1 MDVSFLKPVDTW
13 FWVFSI
19 SVLIAILATYLSIRN
34 HAELRWLLILR
45 GISLII
51 ALFLLLQPRFKWTET
66 NTIELDWNFYVDN
79 SVSIGYHPT
88 LSLQTIKSELS
99 QLVFNLNKQDVS
111 PYLYS
116 FSESVSA
123 LENIQSWDGKGSS
136 TNLGS
141 VISHIVS
148 DQEKLAGATIITDGQ
163 INQGL
168 DPSQLIQKVE
178 VPVYTLGIGHSTP
191 LVDLSI
197 QSIDAPTVAIKG
209 EDLRITVTI
218 NSTGD
223 MQERV
228 NVILYQ
234 GKKMLGSRYLQTKG
248 FGSRAQARFMFA
260 PSNLGENEY
269 RVKVSTVSQE
279 INIENNQ
286 QKFFVTILKDR
297 YKVAL
302 ITGSPS
308 FNTSVIKRY
317 IRKYPRVELD
327 HFVRRKNGYL
337 PALKSF
343 WSRPYQLII
352 FDNYPLKEL
361 SSKTQRIYSKKI
373 GAEKSSLL
381 WLLGG
386 SVTEKSA
393 SSIIPFFHLRMKDQI
408 QTGEKTL
415 WYMTPEALSRSI
427 FQGLELNDGLD
438 FWQNFPPILASYNFE
453 STNDEI
459 EAIAYNQGSDIVPLM
474 FLGEKQGI
482 RSAVWASPE
491 FSTIHH
497 RLSGTNYSKIFPELW
512 TRLFSWLLKTSGDK
526 NLYFR
531 LNKESYQQGE
541 EILITGTSIGNK
553 NGSKNQAFITTQNDS
568 LEINSAELRFN
579 PESKRWEGN
588 IWAPKPGKYSY
599 EISIQD
605 GSAPPVKQNGRFI
618 VEESQIELNEVA
630 LNSPL
635 LENLSMKTN
644 GAYYPWASRAELFN
658 KVLPRERQEKINRS
672 TRFNEESWVLVI
684 LIVLLTIEWVIRKRI
699 GLP

>member
-1 MDVSFLKPVDTW
+1 MEISFLKPVDTW

-34 HAELRWLLILR
+34 HPELRWLLILR

-79 SVSIGYHPT
+79 SVSIGYHPA

-116 FSESVSA
+116 FSESVST

-168 DPSQLIQKVE
+168 DPSKLIQKVE
-178 VPVYTLGIGHSTP
+178 VPVYTLGIGQSTP

-209 EDLRITVTI
+209 EDLRINVII
-218 NSTGD
+218 NSTGE

-248 FGSRAQARFMFA
+248 FGSRAQARFMFT

-269 RVKVSTVSQE
+269 RVKVSTISQE

-327 HFVRRKNGYL
+327 HFVKRKNGYL

-361 SSKTQRIYSKKI
+361 SSKTQHIYSKKI

-386 SVTEKSA
+386 NVTEKSA
-393 SSIIPFFHLRMKDQI
+393 SSLLPFFHLRMKDQI

-415 WYMTPEALSRSI
+415 WYMTTEALSRSI
-427 FQGLELNDGLD
+427 FQGLELNHGLD
-438 FWQNFPPILASYNFE
+438 FWQNFPPILTSYNFE

-482 RSAVWASPE
+482 LSAVWASPE
-491 FSTIHH
+491 FATIHH
-497 RLSGTNYSKIFPELW
+497 RLSGTKYSKTFPKLW

-531 LNKESYQQGE
+531 LKKESYQQGE

-579 PESKRWEGN
+579 PESRRWEGN

-644 GAYYPWASRAELFN
+644 GAYYPWASRAELF
-658 KVLPRERQEKINRS
+658 KKILPRERQEKNNRS

-684 LIVLLTIEWVIRKRI
+684 LIALLTIEWIIRKRI

>member
-79 SVSIGYHPT
+79 SVSIGYHPV

-116 FSESVSA
+116 FSENVSA
-123 LENIQSWDGKGSS
+123 LDNVQSWNGKGSS

-141 VISHIVS
+141 VISHIVT

-178 VPVYTLGIGHSTP
+178 VPVYTLGIGQSTP

-209 EDLRITVTI
+209 EDLRINVTI

-223 MQERV
+223 MKERV
-228 NVILYQ
+228 NVILYH
-234 GKKMLGSRYLQTKG
+234 GKKMLGSRYLQTEG
-248 FGSRAQARFMFA
+248 FGSRAQARFMFT

-327 HFVRRKNGYL
+327 HFVSRKNGYL
-337 PALKSF
+337 PSLKSF
-343 WSRPYQLII
+343 WSRPYELII

-361 SSKTQRIYSKKI
+361 SSKTQRIFSKKI

-386 SVTEKSA
+386 NVTEKSA
-393 SSIIPFFHLRMKDQI
+393 SSIMPFFHLRMKDQI

-415 WYMTPEALSRSI
+415 WYMTTEALSRNI

-459 EAIAYNQGSDIVPLM
+459 VAIAYNQGSDTVPLM
-474 FLGEKQGI
+474 FLGEKQDI

-491 FSTIHH
+491 FATIHH
-497 RLSGTNYSKIFPELW
+497 RLSGTNYSKTFPELW
-512 TRLFSWLLKTSGDK
+512 TRLFSWLLKISGDK

-541 EILITGTSIGNK
+541 EIIITGTSIGNK

-588 IWAPKPGKYSY
+588 IWASKPGKYSY

-635 LENLSMKTN
+635 LKNLSMKTN

-684 LIVLLTIEWVIRKRI
+684 LIVLLTTEWIIRKRI

>member
-79 SVSIGYHPT
+79 SVSIGYHPV

-123 LENIQSWDGKGSS
+123 LDNVQSWNGKGSS

-141 VISHIVS
+141 VISHIVT

-178 VPVYTLGIGHSTP
+178 VPVYTLGIGQSTP

-209 EDLRITVTI
+209 EDLRINVTI

-223 MQERV
+223 MKERV
-228 NVILYQ
+228 NVILYH
-234 GKKMLGSRYLQTKG
+234 GKKMLGSRYLQTEG
-248 FGSRAQARFMFA
+248 FGSRAQARFMFT

-327 HFVRRKNGYL
+327 HFVSRKNGYL
-337 PALKSF
+337 PSLKSF

-361 SSKTQRIYSKKI
+361 SSKTQRIFSKKI

-386 SVTEKSA
+386 NVTEKSA
-393 SSIIPFFHLRMKDQI
+393 SSIMPFFHLRMKDQI

-415 WYMTPEALSRSI
+415 WYMTTEALSRNI

-459 EAIAYNQGSDIVPLM
+459 VAIAYNQGSDTVPLM
-474 FLGEKQGI
+474 FLGEKQDI

-491 FSTIHH
+491 FATIHH
-497 RLSGTNYSKIFPELW
+497 RLSGTNYSKTFPELW
-512 TRLFSWLLKTSGDK
+512 TRLFSWLLKISGDK

-541 EILITGTSIGNK
+541 EIIITGTSIGNN

-588 IWAPKPGKYSY
+588 IWASKPGKYSY

-605 GSAPPVKQNGRFI
+605 GSASPVKQNGRFI

-635 LENLSMKTN
+635 LKNLSMKTN

-684 LIVLLTIEWVIRKRI
+684 LIVLLTTEWIIRKRI

>member
-34 HAELRWLLILR
+34 HPELRWLLILR
-45 GISLII
+45 AISLII
-51 ALFLLLQPRFKWTET
+51 ALFLLLQPRFKWTES
-66 NTIELDWNFYVDN
+66 NTIKLDWNFYVDN
-79 SVSIGYHPT
+79 SVSIGYHPA

-123 LENIQSWDGKGSS
+123 LENVQSWDGKGSS

-141 VISHIVS
+141 VISHIIS

-209 EDLRITVTI
+209 EDLRINVII

-228 NVILYQ
+228 NVILYE

-248 FGSRAQARFMFA
+248 FGSRAQARFMFT

-269 RVKVSTVSQE
+269 RVKVSTVSKE

-286 QKFFVTILKDR
+286 QKFFITILKDR

-308 FNTSVIKRY
+308 FNTSVIKSY

-337 PALKSF
+337 TALKTF

-386 SVTEKSA
+386 NVTEKSA
-393 SSIIPFFHLRMKDQI
+393 SSIIPFFHLRIKDQI

-415 WYMTPEALSRSI
+415 WYMTTEALSQSI

-438 FWQNFPPILASYNFE
+438 FWQNFPPIQASYNFE

-459 EAIAYNQGSDIVPLM
+459 EAIAYNQGPDVPLM

-491 FSTIHH
+491 FATIHH
-497 RLSGTNYSKIFPELW
+497 RLSGTNYSKMFPELW
-512 TRLFSWLLKTSGDK
+512 TRIFSWLLKTSGDK

-553 NGSKNQAFITTQNDS
+553 NGSKNQAFITTQIDS

-579 PESKRWEGN
+579 PESRRWEGN

-605 GSAPPVKQNGRFI
+605 GSNPPVKQNGRFI

-635 LENLSMKTN
+635 LEDLSMKTN
-644 GAYYPWASRAELFN
+644 GAYYPWASRSELFN

-672 TRFNEESWVLVI
+672 TKFNEESWVLVI
-684 LIVLLTIEWVIRKRI
+684 LIVLLTIEWIIRKRI

>member
-79 SVSIGYHPT
+79 SVSIGYHPV

-123 LENIQSWDGKGSS
+123 LDNVQSWNGKGSS

-178 VPVYTLGIGHSTP
+178 VPVYTLGIGQSTP

-209 EDLRITVTI
+209 EDLRINVTI

-223 MQERV
+223 MKERV
-228 NVILYQ
+228 NVILYH
-234 GKKMLGSRYLQTKG
+234 GKKMLGSRYLQTEG
-248 FGSRAQARFMFA
+248 FGSRTQARFMFT

-327 HFVRRKNGYL
+327 HFVSRKNGYL
-337 PALKSF
+337 PSLKSF
-343 WSRPYQLII
+343 WSRPYELII

-361 SSKTQRIYSKKI
+361 SSKTQRIFSKKI

-386 SVTEKSA
+386 NVTEKSA
-393 SSIIPFFHLRMKDQI
+393 SSIMPFFHLRMKDQI

-415 WYMTPEALSRSI
+415 WYMTTEALSRNI

-438 FWQNFPPILASYNFE
+438 FWQNFPPISASYNFE

-459 EAIAYNQGSDIVPLM
+459 VAIAYNQGSDTVPLM
-474 FLGEKQGI
+474 FLGEKQDI

-491 FSTIHH
+491 FATIHH
-497 RLSGTNYSKIFPELW
+497 RLSGTNYSKTFPELW
-512 TRLFSWLLKTSGDK
+512 TRLFSWLLKISGDK

-541 EILITGTSIGNK
+541 EIIITGTSIGNN

-588 IWAPKPGKYSY
+588 IWASKPGKYSY

-672 TRFNEESWVLVI
+672 TRFNEKSWVLVI
-684 LIVLLTIEWVIRKRI
+684 LIVLLTTEWIIRKRI

>member
-34 HAELRWLLILR
+34 HPELRWLLILR
-45 GISLII
+45 AISLII
-51 ALFLLLQPRFKWTET
+51 ALFLLLQPRFKWTES
-66 NTIELDWNFYVDN
+66 NTIKLDWNFYVDN
-79 SVSIGYHPT
+79 SVSIGYHPA

-123 LENIQSWDGKGSS
+123 LENVQSWDGKGSS

-141 VISHIVS
+141 VISHIIS

-163 INQGL
+163 FNQGL

-209 EDLRITVTI
+209 EDLRINVII

-228 NVILYQ
+228 NVILYE

-248 FGSRAQARFMFA
+248 FGSRAQARFMFT

-269 RVKVSTVSQE
+269 RVKVSTVSKE

-286 QKFFVTILKDR
+286 QKFFITILKDR

-308 FNTSVIKRY
+308 FNTSVIKSY

-337 PALKSF
+337 TALKTF

-386 SVTEKSA
+386 NVTEKSA
-393 SSIIPFFHLRMKDQI
+393 SSIIPFFHLRIKDQI

-415 WYMTPEALSRSI
+415 WYMTTEALSQSI

-438 FWQNFPPILASYNFE
+438 FWQNFPPIQASYNFE

-459 EAIAYNQGSDIVPLM
+459 EAIAYNQGPDVPLM

-491 FSTIHH
+491 FATIHH
-497 RLSGTNYSKIFPELW
+497 RLSGTNYSKMFPELW
-512 TRLFSWLLKTSGDK
+512 TRIFSWLLKTSGDK

-541 EILITGTSIGNK
+541 EILINGTSIGNK
-553 NGSKNQAFITTQNDS
+553 NGSKNQAFITTQIDS

-579 PESKRWEGN
+579 PESRRWEGN

-605 GSAPPVKQNGRFI
+605 GSNPPVKQNGRFI

-635 LENLSMKTN
+635 LEDLSMKTN
-644 GAYYPWASRAELFN
+644 GAYYPWASRSELFN

-672 TRFNEESWVLVI
+672 TKFNEENWVLVI
-684 LIVLLTIEWVIRKRI
+684 LIVLLTIEWIIRKRI

>member
-79 SVSIGYHPT
+79 SVSIGYHPV

-123 LENIQSWDGKGSS
+123 LDNVQSWNGKGSS

-178 VPVYTLGIGHSTP
+178 VPVYTLGIGQSTP

-209 EDLRITVTI
+209 EDLRINVTI

-223 MQERV
+223 MKERV
-228 NVILYQ
+228 NVILYH
-234 GKKMLGSRYLQTKG
+234 GKKMLGSRYLQTEG
-248 FGSRAQARFMFA
+248 FGSRAQARFMFT

-327 HFVRRKNGYL
+327 HFVSRKNGYL
-337 PALKSF
+337 PSLKSF
-343 WSRPYQLII
+343 WSRPYELII

-361 SSKTQRIYSKKI
+361 SSKTQRIFSKKI

-386 SVTEKSA
+386 NVTEKSA
-393 SSIIPFFHLRMKDQI
+393 SSIMPFFHLRMKDQI

-415 WYMTPEALSRSI
+415 WYMTTEALSRNI

-459 EAIAYNQGSDIVPLM
+459 VAIAYNQGSDTVPLM
-474 FLGEKQGI
+474 FLGEKQDI
-482 RSAVWASPE
+482 RSVVWASPE
-491 FSTIHH
+491 FATIHH
-497 RLSGTNYSKIFPELW
+497 RLSGTNYSKTFPEIW
-512 TRLFSWLLKTSGDK
+512 TRLFSWLLKISGDK

-541 EILITGTSIGNK
+541 EIIITGTSIRNK

-588 IWAPKPGKYSY
+588 IWASKPGKYSY

-605 GSAPPVKQNGRFI
+605 GSASPVKQNGRFI

-635 LENLSMKTN
+635 LKNLSMKTN

-672 TRFNEESWVLVI
+672 TRFNEKSWVLVI
-684 LIVLLTIEWVIRKRI
+684 LIVLLTTEWIIRKRI

>member
-34 HAELRWLLILR
+34 HPELRWLLILR
-45 GISLII
+45 AISLII
-51 ALFLLLQPRFKWTET
+51 ALFLLLQPRFKWTES
-66 NTIELDWNFYVDN
+66 NTIKLDWNFYVDN
-79 SVSIGYHPT
+79 SVSIGYHPA

-116 FSESVSA
+116 FSESVSE
-123 LENIQSWDGKGSS
+123 LENVQSWDGKGSS

-141 VISHIVS
+141 VISHIIS

-163 INQGL
+163 FNQGL

-209 EDLRITVTI
+209 EDLRINVII

-228 NVILYQ
+228 NVILYE

-248 FGSRAQARFMFA
+248 FGSRAQARFMFT

-269 RVKVSTVSQE
+269 RVKVSTVSKE

-286 QKFFVTILKDR
+286 QKFFITILKDR

-308 FNTSVIKRY
+308 FNTSVIKSY

-337 PALKSF
+337 TALKTF

-386 SVTEKSA
+386 NVTEKSA
-393 SSIIPFFHLRMKDQI
+393 SSIIPFFHLRIKDQI

-415 WYMTPEALSRSI
+415 WYMTTEALSQSI

-438 FWQNFPPILASYNFE
+438 FWQNFPPIQASYNFE

-459 EAIAYNQGSDIVPLM
+459 EAIAYNQGPDVPLM

-491 FSTIHH
+491 FATIHH
-497 RLSGTNYSKIFPELW
+497 RLSGTNYSKMFPELW
-512 TRLFSWLLKTSGDK
+512 TRIFSWLLKTSGDK

-541 EILITGTSIGNK
+541 EILINGTSIGNK
-553 NGSKNQAFITTQNDS
+553 NGSKNQAFITTQIDS

-579 PESKRWEGN
+579 PESRRWEGN

-605 GSAPPVKQNGRFI
+605 GSNPPVKQNGRFI

-635 LENLSMKTN
+635 LEDLSMKTN
-644 GAYYPWASRAELFN
+644 GAYYPWASRSELFN

-672 TRFNEESWVLVI
+672 TKFNEENWVLVI
-684 LIVLLTIEWVIRKRI
+684 LIVLLTIEWIIRKRI

>member
-34 HAELRWLLILR
+34 HPELRWLLILR
-45 GISLII
+45 AISLII
-51 ALFLLLQPRFKWTET
+51 ALFLLLQPRFKWTES
-66 NTIELDWNFYVDN
+66 NTIKLDWNFYVDN
-79 SVSIGYHPT
+79 SVSIGYHPA

-123 LENIQSWDGKGSS
+123 LENVQSWDGKGSS

-141 VISHIVS
+141 VISHIIS

-163 INQGL
+163 FNQGL

-209 EDLRITVTI
+209 EDLRINVII

-228 NVILYQ
+228 NVILYE

-248 FGSRAQARFMFA
+248 FGSRAQARFMFT

-269 RVKVSTVSQE
+269 RVKVSTVSKE

-286 QKFFVTILKDR
+286 QKFFITILKDR

-308 FNTSVIKRY
+308 FNTSVIKSY

-337 PALKSF
+337 TALKTF

-386 SVTEKSA
+386 NVTEKSA
-393 SSIIPFFHLRMKDQI
+393 SSIIPFFHLRIKDQI

-415 WYMTPEALSRSI
+415 WYMTTEALSQSI

-438 FWQNFPPILASYNFE
+438 FWQNFPPIQASYNFE

-459 EAIAYNQGSDIVPLM
+459 EAIAYNQGPDVPLM

-491 FSTIHH
+491 FATIHH
-497 RLSGTNYSKIFPELW
+497 RLSGTNYSKMFPELW
-512 TRLFSWLLKTSGDK
+512 TRIFSWLLKTSGDK

-541 EILITGTSIGNK
+541 EILINGTSIGNK
-553 NGSKNQAFITTQNDS
+553 NGSKNQAFITTQIDS

-579 PESKRWEGN
+579 PESRRWEGN

-605 GSAPPVKQNGRFI
+605 GSNPPVKQNGRFI

-635 LENLSMKTN
+635 LEDLSMKTN
-644 GAYYPWASRAELFN
+644 GAYYPWASRSELFN

-672 TRFNEESWVLVI
+672 TKFNEESWVLVI
-684 LIVLLTIEWVIRKRI
+684 LIVLLTIEWIIRKRI